1 MYSARGTG
9 HSLSKTGWTRLTGLT
24 GVDGLMGLTY
34 RIDQDDRVGI
44 GELVTELMGLTGLT
58 GVDKG

>member
-1 MYSARGTG
+1 MDKADGID
-9 HSLSKTGWTRLTGLT
+9 

-34 RIDQDDRVGI
+34 RIDRDDRVGI
-44 GELVTELMGLTGLT
+44 GELVTELMVLTGLT